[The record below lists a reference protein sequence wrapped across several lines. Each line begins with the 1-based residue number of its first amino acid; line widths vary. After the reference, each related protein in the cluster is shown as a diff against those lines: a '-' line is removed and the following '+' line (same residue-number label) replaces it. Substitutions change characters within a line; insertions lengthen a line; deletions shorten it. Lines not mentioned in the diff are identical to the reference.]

1 MELSKCFCGKSERP
15 LKCERVRLKSA
26 AFEVKTG
33 PSING
38 LVLMC
43 AARSV
48 DGKHDVDS

>member
-1 MELSKCFCGKSERP
+1 MANRKGLSNA
-15 LKCERVRLKSA
+15 ERVRLKSA